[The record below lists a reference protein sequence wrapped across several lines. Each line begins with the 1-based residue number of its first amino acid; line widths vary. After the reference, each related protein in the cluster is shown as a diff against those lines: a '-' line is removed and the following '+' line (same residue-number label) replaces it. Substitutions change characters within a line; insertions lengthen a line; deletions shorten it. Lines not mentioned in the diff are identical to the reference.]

1 MTSSRRAWLVL
12 LLGLAAS
19 AASANQVSYHGVPLE
34 SVLAT
39 SDVLVVQSGPE
50 PRTRKITVEIATA
63 KKPKA
68 PPYVY
73 VETRY
78 VVDEVLKGDKALVG
92 KELWL
97 KPANWGDGLELHK
110 AYYLEGMG
118 ESPIYS
124 RYSQRWKVAAG
135 AKQRILF
142 VQKPPGM
149 SAYQESVQDGF
160 EGIDGRAKILELLG
174 KKP

>member
-1 MTSSRRAWLVL
+1 MRSLRRAWLVL
-12 LLGLAAS
+12 LLAAS

-34 SVLAT
+34 SVLAS
-39 SDVLVVQSGPE
+39 SDVLVVQHGAE
-50 PRTRKITVEIATA
+50 LRTRKISIDVATA

-92 KELWL
+92 KELWV
-97 KPANWGDGLELHK
+97 KPANWADGLELHK

-124 RYSQRWKVAAG
+124 RYTQRWKTATG
-135 AKQRILF
+135 AKQRIVF
-142 VQKPPGM
+142 VQKPPGAT
-149 SAYQESVQDGF
+149 AYQESVQDGF
-160 EGIDGRAKILELLG
+160 EGIEGRGKIVELLG